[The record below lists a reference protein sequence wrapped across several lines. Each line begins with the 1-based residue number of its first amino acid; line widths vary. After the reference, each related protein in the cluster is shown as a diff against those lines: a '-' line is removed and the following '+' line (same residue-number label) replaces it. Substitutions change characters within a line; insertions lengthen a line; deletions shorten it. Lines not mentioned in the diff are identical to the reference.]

1 MNSILSRCSIRI
13 RPENLKYLVGIAMLF
28 LLPLTACSPATA
40 MPTSVELQ
48 TVSPEVAPTTVV
60 EATTI
65 PTAVPIAAPTEGLAY
80 PFYLQGAQKLDDVS
94 QTIDGVTAQI
104 DWAYVDEGRVAI
116 QYTISGLDWPDGSML
131 DLMQQ
136 VRMSVPEI
144 STFRL
149 GGFSGAEG
157 ANVSTTKQGVIT
169 GSSDKLLLDGA
180 LDAEK
185 HPNITVDVEIPVEGP
200 TKIGTFH
207 FRFTTPVG
215 DGIKIENIDQTLV
228 ANNVSMTLKTLI
240 LNPSH
245 AEALICFQMPSP
257 LDWGLTASTIT
268 VGGTEYPF
276 SGGGLASGKA
286 DPDSA
291 LTSPERCNDVRFN
304 IAYEM
309 DMLSSVTLTV
319 PKLMASVSEVV
330 TEDTVN
336 KANQRLAGTGI
347 VFNYE
352 NIDHGGN
359 IVILQR
365 PDGMSDEEVYP
376 LIWDALAEQ
385 YEGPWVF
392 TVQIPK

>member
-1 MNSILSRCSIRI
+1 MNSILSLCSSRI
-13 RPENLKYLVGIAMLF
+13 RYGNLKNFVGIAMLF
-28 LLPLTACSPATA
+28 LLVLTACSPATA
-40 MPTSVELQ
+40 MPPSVELQ
-48 TVSPEVAPTTVV
+48 TVSPEIAPTTVV
-60 EATTI
+60 EATTL
-65 PTAVPIAAPTEGLAY
+65 PTATPIAAPTEEPTYL
-80 PFYLQGAQKLDDVS
+80 FYLPGAQKLDNVS

-116 QYTISGLDWPDGSML
+116 QYTISGLDWPDGSTL
-131 DLMQQ
+131 DAMEQ

-157 ANVSTTKQGVIT
+157 ANVTNSKQGVIT

-185 HPNITVDVEIPVEGP
+185 HPNITVDVDISVEGP

-207 FRFTTPVG
+207 LRFTTPVG
-215 DGIKIENIDQTLV
+215 DGIKIENIDQTVV
-228 ANNVSMTLKTLI
+228 ANNVSMTLKSLI

-245 AEALICFQMPSP
+245 AEALICFQMPST
-257 LDWGLTASTIT
+257 LDWGLFTSRIS
-268 VGGTEYPF
+268 VGDKEYPF
-276 SGGGLASGKA
+276 MGGGLAEVGGSGFA
-286 DPDSA
+286 V
-291 LTSPERCNDVRFN
+291 TSPERCNVLGFDIV
-304 IAYEM
+304 YDE
-309 DMLSSVTLTV
+309 SVTSVTITV
-319 PKLMASVSEVV
+319 PRLQASVNEVV
-330 TEDTVN
+330 APETVAM
-336 KANQRLAGTGI
+336 ANQRLADKGI

-352 NIDHGGN
+352 NIDNGGN
-359 IVILQR
+359 FVIIQR
-365 PDGMSDEEVYP
+365 PDGMSDEELYP

>member
-1 MNSILSRCSIRI
+1 MNSILSLCSIRI
-13 RPENLKYLVGIAMLF
+13 RCGNLKYSVGIAMLF
-28 LLPLTACSPATA
+28 LLAVTACSPA
-40 MPTSVELQ
+40 MPTSVELE
-48 TVSPEVAPTTVV
+48 TASPEVAPTTVV

-65 PTAVPIAAPTEGLAY
+65 PTAAPIATPTEGLVY
-80 PFYLQGAQKLDDVS
+80 PFSLQGAQKLDDVS

-131 DLMQQ
+131 DMMQQ
-136 VRMSVPEI
+136 VQMDIPAI

-149 GGFSGAEG
+149 GGFSGAGG
-157 ANVSTTKQGVIT
+157 ANVNQANQGVIT
-169 GSSDKLLLDGA
+169 GISDQLLLDGA

-185 HPNITVDVEIPVEGP
+185 NPNVTVDVDIPVEGP

-207 FRFTTPVG
+207 LRFTALVA
-215 DGIKIENIDQTLV
+215 DGIKIENIDQTV
-228 ANNVSMTLKTLI
+228 MANNVSMTLKSLI

-245 AEALICFQMPSP
+245 AEALICFQMPSA

-268 VGGTEYPF
+268 VGGKEYPF

-286 DPDSA
+286 DPESA
-291 LTSPERCNDVRFN
+291 LTSPERCNDVGFN
-304 IAYEM
+304 IAYDM
-309 DMLSSVTLTV
+309 DTLSTVTLTV
-319 PKLMASVSEVV
+319 PKLMASISEVV
-330 TEDTVN
+330 SKETVN
-336 KANQRLAGTGI
+336 KANQRLADKGI

-359 IVILQR
+359 FVILQR
-365 PDGMSDEEVYP
+365 PDGMSDDEIYP

-385 YEGPWVF
+385 HEGPWVF